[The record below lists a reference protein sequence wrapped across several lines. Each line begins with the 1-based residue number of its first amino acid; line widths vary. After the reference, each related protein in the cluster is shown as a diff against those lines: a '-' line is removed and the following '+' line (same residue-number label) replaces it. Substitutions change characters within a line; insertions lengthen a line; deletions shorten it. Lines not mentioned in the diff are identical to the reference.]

1 VKSLALH
8 GRNTTTEP
16 DVQDNERRIA
26 GALFI
31 LLLAL
36 YLLSASLRIDSGDG
50 EKMYWVSYS
59 LVTDPGF
66 AIPVEPL
73 TDDFFGPWGEVQP
86 VEVLKGGDGYGMW
99 GIDGRYYAKYGLGW
113 SLAAAPLC
121 ALGRALMPLLPGA
134 MEGFVTRA
142 AVTLLNPLLTA
153 VAGVLL
159 FHLARRLYPT
169 SVAATLALLYGLGT
183 IAWYYAKSTF
193 SEPLVTL
200 LLLAALYAAEYRNLT
215 ATGIA
220 LGAMILTRQM
230 ALLPAVPV
238 AVRALIRAR
247 EDGLGRLN
255 RFRSTAALLVPLAL
269 GQLAVFGYN
278 AYRFGDPLEYGY
290 WEVAWD
296 TPLFL
301 GLYSQLLSPGKGI
314 FVFMPVLLL
323 GVLGWPALRQRR
335 RDWAWL
341 ILALVAF
348 QLVPYSLYQDW
359 AGGGGWGPRLLLP
372 SVPFILFPAGEVI
385 QRWQAWQIGRIVMV
399 LLVALSLF
407 IQVLGVSVNWAR
419 HLQRVLE
426 ESTTSV
432 EYFYRA
438 HYRWADSPILGQA
451 RSLLEVLALTR
462 DSASRDAM
470 RTLVDPAQASRL
482 SDWQSQAV
490 GSLSF
495 NVPDFWFVYL
505 WFLGLPASWL
515 AGIALALASTATAA
529 ALRLREALARDQSRS

>member
-1 VKSLALH
+1 LALYR
-8 GRNTTTEP
+8 RNSITAP
-16 DVQDNERRIA
+16 ADKGDERRIA
-26 GALFI
+26 GALFV

-50 EKMYWVSYS
+50 ERMYQVSYS
-59 LVTDPGF
+59 LVTGQGF

-73 TDDFFGPWGEVQP
+73 TDDFFGPWGEMQP

-99 GIDGRYYAKYGLGW
+99 GVDGRYYAKYGLGW

-121 ALGRALMPLLPGA
+121 ALGRAVAMLLPA
-134 MEGFVTRA
+134 ATESFVTRA
-142 AVTLLNPLLTA
+142 TVMLLNPLLTA
-153 VAGVLL
+153 ASGVLI
-159 FHLARRLYPT
+159 FYLARRIYPA
-169 SVAATLALLYGLGT
+169 SLAATLALLYSLCT
-183 IAWYYAKSTF
+183 IAWYYAESAF

-200 LLLAALYAAEYRNLT
+200 LLLAAIYAVEHGHPAAAGT
-215 ATGIA
+215 A
-220 LGAMILTRQM
+220 LGGMILTRQM
-230 ALLPAVPV
+230 ALLLAVPV
-238 AVRALIRAR
+238 AIWALTRVRQDEPGHLIR
-247 EDGLGRLN
+247 N
-255 RFRSTAALLVPLAL
+255 AATLLVPLAV

-290 WEVAWD
+290 WGVGWD
-296 TPLFL
+296 TPLLL
-301 GLYSQLLSPGKGI
+301 GLYSQLLSPGKGM

-323 GVLGWPALRQRR
+323 GILGWPALGRIRC
-335 RDWAWL
+335 DWAWL
-341 ILALVAF
+341 ILALVASH
-348 QLVPYSLYQDW
+348 LVPHALYQDW
-359 AGGGGWGPRLLLP
+359 AGGGGWGPRLLMP
-372 SVPFILFPAGEVI
+372 IVPLVLFPAGEIIRHWQTRRIGMILVGLVI
-385 QRWQAWQIGRIVMV
+385 
-399 LLVALSLF
+399 ALSLF
-407 IQVLGVSVNWAR
+407 IQALGVSVNWAR

-426 ESTTSV
+426 ESTTSA

-482 SDWQSQAV
+482 SDWQSQSV

-505 WFLGLPASWL
+505 WFLGLPPAWL
-515 AGIALALASTATAA
+515 AGVGLTLAGAA
-529 ALRLREALARDQSRS
+529 AWSAVQLQRALTQSGTIARSEI